1 MNAGEILCVPDK
13 NLSSLTEF
21 VSKQSMD
28 QFECILLDDVD
39 TVSVV
44 KFKDEKVMDPSR
56 IETLGTELLSLTGGD
71 ENQRL
76 IVNFENVRFFSS
88 QAISKLI
95 VLERRVKANGGQLRL
110 SNLRP
115 EVRELFNY
123 TNLDSVFDIRDQQ
136 SEAISSFGNDA

>member
-1 MNAGEILCVPDK
+1 
-13 NLSSLTEF
+13 
-21 VSKQSMD
+21 MD
-28 QFECILLDDVD
+28 QFECISLDDVEA
-39 TVSVV
+39 VSVV

-56 IETLGTELLSLTGGD
+56 IEKLGSELLSLTGD
-71 ENQRL
+71 DDNSRL
-76 IVNFENVRFFSS
+76 VVNFENVRFFSS

-123 TNLDSVFDIRDQQ
+123 TNLDSVFDIREQL
-136 SEAISSFGNDA
+136 SEAIESLQSDAG